1 MNLFR
6 MLAHAPP
13 VLEGFAKLGGALLFD
28 STLEPRLREI
38 AILRVGMS
46 ADARY
51 EVEKHVA
58 IGKAVGLTEDELTAL
73 HPSRGQLLDGAVERA
88 VVRLVDELRNSPR
101 ASDEALAG
109 VRAHLSDRAVVE
121 LVVTI
126 GYYGLVCRVLETLG
140 VELESVN
147 PPA

>member
-38 AILRVGMS
+38 AILRIGMS
-46 ADARY
+46 ADAPY

-58 IGKAVGLTEDELTAL
+58 IGKAVGLTEEEITAL
-73 HPSRGQLLDGAVERA
+73 NPSRGQLLDGAAERA
-88 VVRLVDELRNSPR
+88 VVRLVDELRDSPR
-101 ASDEALAG
+101 ASDEALAE
-109 VRAHLSDRAVVE
+109 VRAYLSDRAVVE

-140 VELESVN
+140 VDLESR
-147 PPA
+147 P